1 MGSARGSVHMVLQ
14 ERVRDFIFKGG
25 GSHRSAALDCMR
37 AISTLSYG
45 VVVGR
50 GSIGTKQGNE
60 QPPFI
65 TGDVPKA
72 EREPRTRSAEARN
85 QEIRNW
91 GPWVHNLG
99 RRVVL

>member
-1 MGSARGSVHMVLQ
+1 MVLP

-72 EREPRTRSAEARN
+72 ECEPRTRSAEPGTRN
-85 QEIRNW
+85 S
-91 GPWVHNLG
+91 GTGVHGCTISGG
-99 RRVVL
+99 R